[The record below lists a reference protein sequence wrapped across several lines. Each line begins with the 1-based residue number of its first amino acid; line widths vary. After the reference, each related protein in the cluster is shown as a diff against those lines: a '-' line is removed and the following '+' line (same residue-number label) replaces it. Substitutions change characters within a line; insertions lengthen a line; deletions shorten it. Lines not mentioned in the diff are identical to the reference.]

1 MSDQFFDPNAMADA
15 TGIKVEALGEPGNR
29 RFRLLASVRGE
40 TFIAWMEK
48 QQLQALGLAIEQ
60 LLQQIPSP
68 PGLGA
73 PSEPPVEFNTETRQ
87 QFRVG
92 RMELGY
98 DEGKDRLIISAHN
111 MQTEDEPEER
121 ALNLRVTRQQAKSI
135 SAEAEVIVAAGRPI
149 CPLCG
154 SPMEVGQPHV
164 CPEQNGHL
172 PLTPDENIV

>member
-15 TGIKVEALGEPGNR
+15 LRIKVEALGEPGNR
-29 RFRLLASVRGE
+29 RFRLLASVAGE
-40 TFIAWMEK
+40 TYIAWMEK

-60 LLQQIPSP
+60 LLQQIPP
-68 PGLGA
+68 MAIAPDPGQA
-73 PSEPPVEFNTETRQ
+73 PVDLDTETRQ

-98 DEGKDRLIISAHN
+98 DERQDKLIISAHN

-121 ALNLRVTRQQAKSI
+121 ALNLRVTRQQAQSI
-135 SAEAEVIVAAGRPI
+135 SADAEVIVAAGRPL

-154 SPMEVGQPHV
+154 SPMTLGESHV
-164 CPEQNGHL
+164 CPQQNGHL
-172 PLTPDENIV
+172 PLSPDEDAI

>member
-1 MSDQFFDPNAMADA
+1 MSEPFFDSNAMADA
-15 TGIKVEALGEPGNR
+15 LRVKVEALGEPGNR
-29 RFRLLASVRGE
+29 RFRLLASVAGE

-48 QQLQALGLAIEQ
+48 QQVQALGLAIEQ

-68 PGLGA
+68 PSTA
-73 PSEPPVEFNTETRQ
+73 ATSEAPVEFNTETRQ

-111 MQTEDEPEER
+111 LQTEDEPESQ
-121 ALNLRVTRQQAKSI
+121 ALNLRVTRQQAQSI
-135 SAEAEVIVAAGRPI
+135 SAEAEVIVAAGRPL

-154 SPMEVGQPHV
+154 QPMAPGEPHV

-172 PLTPDENIV
+172 LLTPDENVI

>member
-1 MSDQFFDPNAMADA
+1 MSDEFFDPNAMADA
-15 TGIKVEALGEPGNR
+15 LQVKVEALGEPGNR
-29 RFRLLASVRGE
+29 RFRLLASVQGE
-40 TFIAWMEK
+40 TYIAWMEK

-60 LLQQIPSP
+60 LLQQIPTP
-68 PGLGA
+68 PPPA
-73 PSEPPVEFNTETRQ
+73 ATSEPPVDFNTETRQ

-111 MQTEDEPEER
+111 VQTEDEPESQ

-135 SAEAEVIVAAGRPI
+135 SAEAEIIVSAGRPL

-154 SPMEVGQPHV
+154 QPMAAGQPHV

-172 PLTPDENIV
+172 PLTPDENVI